1 MKYKYK
7 IGAILLSICLMLPMF
22 GMSSQA
28 ASGKISISR
37 ASGKVGSQVTI
48 SCTVTCTSGSI
59 GSADIIVGYDQ
70 TKLQWVSGT
79 NMATGGSGSVQYA
92 GYATNTTTKSLGFNM
107 TFKILKEGAHSVYTT
122 SVRCYDFNEEEFYP
136 GKASNT
142 ITGTVPTTSGG
153 SSGGN
158 SGGNQGGTTQPGKD
172 SNNKLSSLQVYPGTL
187 SPNFSASVKSYN
199 VTVPEDT
206 TKVTISA
213 TPQSSKAKV
222 TVSGGDNLQYGLNTA
237 KVIVVAENGAS
248 TAYIITVMR
257 GEEEK
262 ISVNGKDY
270 VVDENFTDE
279 QIPQNFSRIKV
290 EYKERQYEGLASAKE
305 TLKLLCLKDQ
315 TESKFFI
322 YDQETES
329 FSELILIERGEGKYI
344 IPLSLEQRAEQYQ
357 NAEIINVQ
365 IQGKNFEAW
374 KLDEEFCIVYAVNQE
389 GDELLYRYD
398 SVEEIFQRYTDA
410 EIDLEPVEVKPGFV
424 IPNKYY
430 LYTIGG
436 LAAFSLILLISMI
449 YFIASRKHRHEARK
463 KKMQRKLEK
472 QRAKE
477 EKQRLKE
484 ERIAEKERIAAEKVA
499 EKERRKEEKRLEKQ
513 RRKEQ

>member
-1 MKYKYK
+1 MKCKYK
-7 IGAILLSICLMLPMF
+7 IGAILLSICLILPIF
-22 GMSSQA
+22 GITTQA
-28 ASGKISISR
+28 ASGRISISK

-59 GSADIIVGYDQ
+59 GTADVYVGYDQ

-79 NMATGGSGSVQYA
+79 NMATGGSGSVHYV
-92 GYATNTTTKSLGFNM
+92 GYATNATTKSLGFNM
-107 TFKILKEGAHSVYTT
+107 TFKILKEGTHSVYTT
-122 SVRCYDFNEEEFYP
+122 SVECYDFNEDSFAP

-142 ITGTVPTTSGG
+142 ITGTVPTTP
-153 SSGGN
+153 GGN
-158 SGGNQGGTTQPGKD
+158 SGSNTGGNQGGTTQPGKD
-172 SNNKLSSLQVYPGTL
+172 SNNKLSSLQVYPGSL

-199 VTVPEDT
+199 MTVSNDT
-206 TKVTISA
+206 EKVTISA

-222 TVSGGDNLQYGLNTA
+222 TVSGGTNLQYGLNTA

-248 TAYIITVMR
+248 TAYVITIMR
-257 GEEEK
+257 GEEQK
-262 ISVNGKDY
+262 ITVDGKDY
-270 VVDENFTDE
+270 VVDENFTDD
-279 QIPQNFSRIKV
+279 QIPKNFSRTKIG
-290 EYKERQYEGLASAKE
+290 YKERPYEGLVSAKE

-322 YDQETES
+322 YDQEAES
-329 FSELILIERGEGKYI
+329 FSELILIDRGEGKYI
-344 IPLSLEQRAEQYQ
+344 IPLSLEQRAEKYQ
-357 NAEIINVQ
+357 NAEVMNVQ
-365 IQGKNFEAW
+365 VQGKNFEAW
-374 KLDEEFCIVYAVNQE
+374 KLDEEFSIVYAVNQD

-398 SVEEIFQRYTDA
+398 SVEEIFQRFTDA
-410 EIDLEPVEVKPGFV
+410 ELDLEPVEVKPGIA

-430 LYTIGG
+430 LYTIAG
-436 LAAFSLILLISMI
+436 LASLCIILFVCVI
-449 YFIASRKHRHEARK
+449 YFVASQRHRHEVRK